1 MMMIGMV
8 VLWALLIW
16 GAVYVAA
23 HVTDN
28 GSARRPTSALDTLE
42 QRYARGEIDR
52 DEFETRRTTL
62 QNS

>member
-1 MMMIGMV
+1 MMTGMV

-16 GAVYVAA
+16 GAYYVAT

-28 GSARRPTSALDTLE
+28 GAAPRPTSAVDVLE
-42 QRYARGEIDR
+42 QRFARGEIDR

-62 QNS
+62 QNR